1 MYNRGLTGANLRI
14 GLIVPS
20 SNTVMEPDFHRHLDD
35 SVVST
40 TRIFLESVTRD
51 AEVRMLE
58 EDLPKAIELLRT
70 TAPDAVVFGCTSAG
84 ALGTLAHDDRIGEMI
99 QAGTGARAITV
110 LSSVLTQLRRIGP
123 RRLAVFTPYVEDL
136 TNSIA
141 ASLAEGG
148 YAPVRAVGMGIQAN
162 LDIGRV
168 NPEEIADFVES
179 QIEGSDADCAFLSC
193 TNWRAVEAIESL
205 RRKLGFP
212 IVTSNQAAIEA
223 VRAIRISATP
233 VAESGFSPASRD

>member
-1 MYNRGLTGANLRI
+1 MRI

-35 SVVST
+35 CVIST
-40 TRIFLESVTRD
+40 TRIFLESVTRE
-51 AEVRMLE
+51 AEVRMLAE
-58 EDLPKAIELLRT
+58 HLPKAIELLRT

-84 ALGTLAHDDRIGEMI
+84 ALGALAHDDAIGEAI
-99 QAGTGARAITV
+99 QAGTGSRAITV
-110 LSSVLTQLRRIGP
+110 LSAVLAQLRRIAP

-136 TNSIA
+136 TLGIA

-148 YAPVRAVGMGIQAN
+148 FAPVRAVGMGIQAN

-168 NPEEIADFVES
+168 TPREIAEFVES
-179 QIEGSDADCAFLSC
+179 QIEGCAADCAFLSC
-193 TNWRAVEAIESL
+193 TNWQAIEAIEPL
-205 RRKLGFP
+205 RRKLGIQ

-223 VRAIRISATP
+223 VRAMR
-233 VAESGFSPASRD
+233 VPARH